1 MGLSFGLPLSHPAWL
16 TFTEGANVVVVV
28 ATLAAQRSAST
39 WTVSTQRLDKKRLR
53 ESNLYKWLSL
63 VLT

>member
-1 MGLSFGLPLSHPAWL
+1 MELSFGLPLSHPAWL